1 MKTLLT
7 IVAAIFA
14 ASFSAQA
21 DSKVFGDWKPIT
33 PSTLKAAQECH
44 TGGASVAMT
53 CKDCKSVNTGADKKF
68 LASMFKE
75 GATHGCSGCKGIVT
89 VKSSKAGR
97 DKTAEYTH
105 ECSKCAKES
114 ATCASHPK
122 S

>member
-14 ASFSAQA
+14 VSFSAQA
-21 DSKVFGDWKPIT
+21 DSKVFQDWKPIT
-33 PSTLKAAQECH
+33 PRTLKAAQECH
-44 TGGASVAMT
+44 AGGASVALT
-53 CKDCKSVNTGADKKF
+53 CKDCKTVNTSKEKNY

-75 GATHGCSGCKGIVT
+75 GATHGCSGCKGIIT
-89 VKSSKAGR
+89 VKATKAGR
-97 DKTAEYTH
+97 DKTTEYSH
-105 ECSKCAKES
+105 ECSKCAKDS